1 MLLRMKSSNLLT
13 LHCSAL
19 ILSWWLGSF
28 VDLWIQD
35 ISAGGLYRVLSSGL
49 LLVLVLRLHLEV
61 INYLVFM

>member
-35 ISAGGLYRVLSSGL
+35 ISAGGLYRVLSSGRDYRRSKAQSKS
-49 LLVLVLRLHLEV
+49 V
-61 INYLVFM
+61 